1 MDPVQPDAAGTN
13 SGVSPLARVL
23 DHTPAKVKT
32 PQRSSASFSLWI
44 GQLKPWL
51 FFNGMALLKAVT
63 AQQWRGG
70 PRSVNPSVTKNSAY
84 WNRTAL
90 LNVLHSIADLAKD
103 CIFFKGME
111 IFTFL
116 QSELGASL
124 TKYLGDD
131 IRIHQGSSSQELTPP
146 SGTVDEEHLFW
157 ILWWSSWGIP
167 EVISYLSGSWLKEFT
182 LMILD
187 YPTGM
192 PVISGAYEAYD
203 NFSTFYRHHRIT
215 NHQSITTSAGL
226 CRATPAM
233 RTTASSTNQLVK
245 MIAGT
250 DGDLKILNLGK
261 RTRVEVCWGIKT
273 CSFRSDFTG
282 VSLKPKLWSSFQ
294 VCDFRLNFL
303 LAAAVGFG
311 CHGVPFHWETLH
323 ASPGFSPRNIS
334 ATRRHIPARS
344 WLQLVAAFFVL
355 RHTRMLLLG
364 SSLMGWKNQHDTVY
378 IYSVYI

>member
-1 MDPVQPDAAGTN
+1 
-13 SGVSPLARVL
+13 
-23 DHTPAKVKT
+23 
-32 PQRSSASFSLWI
+32 
-44 GQLKPWL
+44 
-51 FFNGMALLKAVT
+51 
-63 AQQWRGG
+63 
-70 PRSVNPSVTKNSAY
+70 
-84 WNRTAL
+84 
-90 LNVLHSIADLAKD
+90 
-103 CIFFKGME
+103 ME

-245 MIAGT
+245 WSLELMVT
-250 DGDLKILNLGK
+250 WNPQPGK
-261 RTRVEVCWGIKT
+261 RTRVEVCWGIKPVAFEVISPVYLLNPS
-273 CSFRSDFTG
+273 CDLHFRSVIFG
-282 VSLKPKLWSSFQ
+282 WIFSWLLQWVWLPWS
-294 VCDFRLNFL
+294 
-303 LAAAVGFG
+303 
-311 CHGVPFHWETLH
+311 PFHWETLH
-323 ASPGFSPRNIS
+323 ASPGFHQETSQPPGGTFQRDPDAAGS
-334 ATRRHIPARS
+334 CLLRPAS
-344 WLQLVAAFFVL
+344 YQDVAIGIFSDGV
-355 RHTRMLLLG
+355 
-364 SSLMGWKNQHDTVY
+364 KNQHDTVY